1 MKKLFAILLAL
12 AMIFAM
18 STTAFAA
25 EDETYTLTITGA
37 TGHTYEVYQIFTG
50 DIAKEGDETVLS
62 NVLYGENYGDT
73 GTAVEPD
80 VLEELSKSQNLA
92 TILKNSV
99 HGTPKTVT
107 PAEGESTIHVTGL
120 VAGYYLVRDI
130 TTDAAMPDGQTKSDV
145 ILQVVES
152 VTIASKHASIVS
164 TKKVDDKND
173 STNAEDGYNWQDAAD
188 YDIGDAVPFQM
199 TVTLPTT
206 LTGYATYELTIH
218 DKQAAGFNAPV
229 ISEVYILK
237 ADNTTKITIPEAAEG
252 THGYTLSNT
261 CPKTDTCEYKDEGG
275 CTFNIHVG
283 DIIALYG
290 ENTFA
295 DGDMLV
301 IDYTSVLNQN
311 AEVGNEGNINSMYV
325 CHPDG
330 HTPKDAVT
338 VLTYALTVNK
348 IDGASKEALQG
359 AGFTLE
365 KWNAATG
372 VYESLKVG
380 EDAEGN
386 DIFELKGAAMTS
398 FVWSGIDGG
407 KYRLVETTT
416 PAGYN
421 TIAPIEFVVD
431 ATHKTEW
438 LADGN
443 NAFEDLIAKN
453 LAGDTVVF
461 ADKHEGVEDGKLEG
475 NVENY
480 KGTIL
485 PETGAEGTFFM
496 IAGGAMLV
504 MVAAVFM
511 VTRKKMSIYED

>member
-1 MKKLFAILLAL
+1 MKKLFATLLAL
-12 AMIFAM
+12 VMIFTM
-18 STTAFAA
+18 SATAFAIG
-25 EDETYTLTITGA
+25 EETYTLTITGA
-37 TGHTYEVYQIFTG
+37 TGHSYKVYQIFTG
-50 DIAKEGDETVLS
+50 DISTEGDKTVLS
-62 NVLYGENYGDT
+62 NVLYGANYGVT
-73 GTAVEPD
+73 GTAVEPSLLD
-80 VLEELSKSQNLA
+80 ELSKSQNLA
-92 TILKNSV
+92 TILKDSL
-99 HGTPKTVT
+99 HGTPATIT
-107 PAEGESTIHVTGL
+107 PENGGSVIEVTGL
-120 VAGYYLVRDI
+120 VAGYYMVVDV
-130 TTDAAMPDGQTKSDV
+130 TSDSQMPDGQTKSPV
-145 ILQVVES
+145 ILQIVES
-152 VTIASKHASIVS
+152 VSIASKHASIVS

-173 STNAEDGYNWQDAAD
+173 STTTEDEINWQDAAD
-188 YDIGDAVPFQM
+188 YDIGDAVPFQL

-206 LTGYATYELTIH
+206 LTGHTSYELTIH
-218 DKQAAGFNAPV
+218 DKQAIGFDTPV
-229 ISEVYILK
+229 ISAVYILK
-237 ADNTTKITIPEAAEG
+237 ADNTTKIEIPAATTG
-252 THGYTLSNT
+252 THGYTLSTNCSKPT
-261 CPKTDTCEYKDEGG
+261 TCEYKEEGG

-290 ENTFA
+290 QNTFA

-301 IDYTSVLNQN
+301 VEYSAVLNN
-311 AEVGNEGNINSMYV
+311 RANVGAEGSVNSMYV

-348 IDGASKEALQG
+348 IDGANKEALNG

-365 KWNAATG
+365 KLNAATG
-372 VYESLKVG
+372 KYEPVKVG
-380 EDAEGN
+380 ENANGDA
-386 DIFELKGAAMTS
+386 IYELKGVAMTS
-398 FVWSGIDGG
+398 FVWNGIDGG
-407 KYRLVETTT
+407 QYRLVETTT